1 MGSGWVAEG
10 GQPSRGAQPRLWGY
24 SPGYGAIALLALW
37 QPASSSKTTPKT
49 QQELGQHSGG
59 AAVGHPITP
68 GRWEWGPAHPFVPP
82 RGGMRAPMCWVW
94 QAPGADT
101 PLEGRAA
108 SFPHV
113 PPLLLPQPPLPLL
126 IHPITLRWDE
136 GAGHS
141 TPAWPSPRGAKRL
154 FLPLPAPAWL
164 CLSLAAGRD
173 SAGATDTGGSGGE
186 GWGCTGKPG
195 TSQGMALCGGEARGC
210 PGVMGLG
217 TAMPPGRVCSI
228 NPQLLES
235 RDGGK

>member
-1 MGSGWVAEG
+1 
-10 GQPSRGAQPRLWGY
+10 
-24 SPGYGAIALLALW
+24 
-37 QPASSSKTTPKT
+37 
-49 QQELGQHSGG
+49 
-59 AAVGHPITP
+59 
-68 GRWEWGPAHPFVPP
+68 
-82 RGGMRAPMCWVW
+82 MCWVW

-113 PPLLLPQPPLPLL
+113 PPLLLPQTPLPLL
-126 IHPITLRWDE
+126 IPPIPLRWDE

-164 CLSLAAGRD
+164 CLFLAAGRD
-173 SAGATDTGGSGGE
+173 SARATDTGGSGGE

-195 TSQGMALCGGEARGC
+195 TSWGLALCGGEARGC

-217 TAMPPGRVCSI
+217 TAMPPGRVCAI